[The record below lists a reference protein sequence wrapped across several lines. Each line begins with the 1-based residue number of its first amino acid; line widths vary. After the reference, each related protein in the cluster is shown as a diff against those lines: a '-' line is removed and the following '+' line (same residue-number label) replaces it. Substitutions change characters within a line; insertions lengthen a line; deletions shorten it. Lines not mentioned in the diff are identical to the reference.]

1 MIYIAPLQGR
11 LLRGAPDSTTV
22 KKSSF
27 QAIIECVGINE
38 YTVFFSILYQFNV
51 KPLTILVSLCIYVM
65 YR

>member
-38 YTVFFSILYQFNV
+38 YTVFFSILYQY
-51 KPLTILVSLCIYVM
+51 LM
-65 YR
+65 